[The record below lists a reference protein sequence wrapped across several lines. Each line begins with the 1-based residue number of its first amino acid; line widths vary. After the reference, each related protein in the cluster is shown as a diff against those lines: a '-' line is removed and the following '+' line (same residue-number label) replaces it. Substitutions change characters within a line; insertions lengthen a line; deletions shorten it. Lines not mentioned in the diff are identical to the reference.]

1 MNVMGFEKFD
11 ILEEKVNLLAE
22 KYAELKSQKDNF
34 TQSVQQKE
42 QELSQ
47 LQDKVRVLEEEKET
61 IKGRLDRIISSL
73 ETISFHS

>member
-1 MNVMGFEKFD
+1 MGFEKFD

-22 KYAELKSQKDNF
+22 KYAELKSQKDSF
-34 TQSVQQKE
+34 DQSVQRKE

-47 LQDKVRVLEEEKET
+47 LKDKVRVLEEEKET

>member
-1 MNVMGFEKFD
+1 MGFEKFD
-11 ILEEKVNLLAE
+11 VLEEKVNLLAE

-47 LQDKVRVLEEEKET
+47 LKDKVRVLEEEKET